1 MITPHCRN
9 SDISLNSNVFHS
21 LFLFILILLFL
32 NNFNKSSDD
41 DDTRYYESMPSAGPI
56 LKRTGADTRE
66 WAFIQ
71 SLFSELYK
79 ALETQRVCE
88 FELPLL
94 QAWEPFLSSPFCICA
109 LSIHSS
115 NVARYSLV
123 SLEAWLK
130 AKKGGCCTCL
140 FFFTLHSIVISLKK
154 GKIQTSKNI
163 NKPGK
168 EK

>member
-1 MITPHCRN
+1 MMTTHGIMRACH
-9 SDISLNSNVFHS
+9 LLGQFSNG
-21 LFLFILILLFL
+21 LARILVNGL
-32 NNFNKSSDD
+32 
-41 DDTRYYESMPSAGPI
+41 
-56 LKRTGADTRE
+56 
-66 WAFIQ
+66 IQ

-79 ALETQRVCE
+79 ALGTQRVCE

-115 NVARYSLV
+115 NVAMNSLV